1 MSKLDAAHRRAERRI
16 ANQHT
21 RKTQAQHRKPN
32 TQAIRYPGG
41 ASHPQATRRQRIH
54 HRAVEYRPSGSL
66 EQARQPQKTEPDSP
80 VIREAQSENR
90 ASALRHQTTPANTP
104 SFGQLRSDGSSGD
117 NRTSN
122 TDSGKA
128 ASHHSTRG
136 VGRPGSTGSG
146 DLQHEPAN
154 RSSGIVCDSMNPILP
169 DSTQRQGS
177 SDGRQIKTE
186 GIKRKGEN
194 WARQPYRYRTRFLK
208 RLSCLSHNATQQ
220 PSNRDNH

>member
-104 SFGQLRSDGSSGD
+104 LLRAHPRSNGSNGD
-117 NRTSN
+117 DRESN
-122 TDSGKA
+122 TDTGKA
-128 ASHHSTRG
+128 AFDGRLG
-136 VGRPGSTGSG
+136 VQNRRVVMA
-146 DLQHEPAN
+146 HN
-154 RSSGIVCDSMNPILP
+154 RSERNVH
-169 DSTQRQGS
+169 RES
-177 SDGRQIKTE
+177 SAIQ
-186 GIKRKGEN
+186 
-194 WARQPYRYRTRFLK
+194 
-208 RLSCLSHNATQQ
+208 
-220 PSNRDNH
+220 